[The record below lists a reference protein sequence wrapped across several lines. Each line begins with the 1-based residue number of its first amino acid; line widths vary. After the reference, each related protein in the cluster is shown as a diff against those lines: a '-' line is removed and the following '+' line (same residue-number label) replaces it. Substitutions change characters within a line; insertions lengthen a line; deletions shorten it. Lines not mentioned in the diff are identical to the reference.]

1 MPAEP
6 TYKKLRIF
14 IASPSDVAAERAKV
28 GTAAAALKPLADFI
42 GVALETLDW
51 RKALPDMGRPQQAI
65 FDQLKPTSWDVFIGI
80 LWQRFGTP
88 PGGADPQTQKEYLS
102 GTEEE
107 FWTAYRLWEKYRRP
121 RMMIYRC
128 TRAVSPETLDPDQF
142 KRVKEFFAEFD
153 AVKGAHPGLYQSYD
167 TPEAFEKLL
176 LDHLQK
182 LLLSYSEEEKR
193 QTLSPQTLE
202 ALAPPKIPDTLPRR
216 DPFFGRKKE
225 IADCRRALG
234 PQDRGWGIIID
245 GIGGIGKTALA
256 VEVAY
261 LCKAESQF
269 EAFIFASAKQTRLD
283 PEGVKSRNAAVRTLE
298 GFLNETARGL
308 GQPGI
313 AQLTGEEK
321 RRALLD
327 ALRQKPALL
336 IYDNLETLEK
346 AEQEALADFLRD
358 LPQSCKAIITSRRRG
373 GEGAAWLR
381 LEQLD
386 WESGRAI
393 IADEMS
399 RDARL
404 AETLRRA
411 GEAQWRLLFDETGG
425 SPLALK
431 HVLGLMRVRGPALT
445 LERALALLRKG
456 AGGEADLQQF
466 IYREARKEL
475 GENEIKALGALSFFL
490 PSAAFEALMATADL
504 SRTALEV
511 VLERLDALSLVNR
524 EAGEER
530 YSLHPLTRRY
540 VRDELLA
547 EPKTAADT
555 GMRFAKYWLDYA
567 NRYGGSSKNYPTFPR
582 LEAEWPNVEAA
593 ASYLWELAA
602 LRGEAAGDGEAA
614 RMLNDLVDA
623 LSQWLW
629 FGGRWDERVQWSA
642 RAYPAA
648 AARKDWS
655 EAGWRAYQAA
665 WIYYQRARTEEAAE
679 WTGRCAEAWARGG
692 SKSDQAEVGRMR
704 GLVAQQRK
712 EYAEAERL
720 LREALAAWRESGE
733 DEDVAIVLNDLG
745 ALARKREDYEA
756 AERFYREALELV
768 QKQNLKEPQAYIS
781 GNLGT
786 LALVR
791 EQWAEA
797 RRRFEQELPLAEEVG
812 RVDLIAHAKAGLAR
826 ALEAEGRP
834 GLALPLAQE
843 ALAIYQRL
851 QHSALTATQA
861 LVERLRGAAQ
871 KSGEEKP

>member
-28 GTAAAALKPLADFI
+28 ETAAAALKPLADFI

-121 RMMIYRC
+121 RMMMYRC
-128 TRAVSPETLDPDQF
+128 TRPVSPETLDPDQF
-142 KRVKEFFAEFD
+142 KKVKAFFAEFD

-167 TPEAFEKLL
+167 TPEGFEKLL

-182 LLLSYSEEEKR
+182 LLISYSEEERR

-269 EAFIFASAKQTRLD
+269 EAFIFASAKQSRLD
-283 PEGVKSRNAAVRTLE
+283 PEGAKSRNAAVRTLE

-313 AQLTGEEK
+313 AQLTGDEK

-327 ALRQKPALL
+327 ALRQKSALL

-346 AEQEALADFLRD
+346 TEQEALADFLRD

-431 HVLGLMRVRGPALT
+431 HVLGLMRMRGPALT

-490 PSAAFEALMATADL
+490 PSAAFEALMAAADL
-504 SRTALEV
+504 SRTALDV

-547 EPKTAADT
+547 EATTAADT
-555 GMRFAKYWLDYA
+555 GIRFAKYWLDYA
-567 NRYGGSSKNYPTFPR
+567 KRYGWYEYKTYPR
-582 LEAEWPNVEAA
+582 LEAEWPNIEAA
-593 ASYLWELAA
+593 ANWLWERAA
-602 LRGEAAGDGEAA
+602 LQGETVGDREAA
-614 RMLNDLVDA
+614 RMLNDLLNA

-629 FGGRWDERVQWSA
+629 FGGRWDEQAHWSA
-642 RAYPAA
+642 RAYQAA
-648 AARKDWS
+648 CALKDWS
-655 EAGWRAYQAA
+655 EAGWRANQAA

-679 WTGRCAEAWARGG
+679 WTERCAEAWAREG
-692 SKSDQAEVGRMR
+692 SKAEQTTAARMR

-720 LREALAAWRESGE
+720 FREALAARRESGE

-745 ALARKREDYEA
+745 GLAREREDYEA
-756 AERFYREALELV
+756 AERFYREALEIA
-768 QKQNLKEPQAYIS
+768 KKRGDKEGQAIYS
-781 GNLGT
+781 GNLGE
-786 LALVR
+786 LALDR

-797 RRRFEQELPLAEEVG
+797 RRRFEQELLLAEEVG
-812 RVDLIAHAKAGLAR
+812 RVDLIAQAKAGLAR
-826 ALEAEGRP
+826 VLEAEGRP

-851 QHSALTATQA
+851 QSRDLAETRA
-861 LVERLRGAAQ
+861 LVERLRVAGQ
-871 KSGEEKP
+871 KSGEEKPE